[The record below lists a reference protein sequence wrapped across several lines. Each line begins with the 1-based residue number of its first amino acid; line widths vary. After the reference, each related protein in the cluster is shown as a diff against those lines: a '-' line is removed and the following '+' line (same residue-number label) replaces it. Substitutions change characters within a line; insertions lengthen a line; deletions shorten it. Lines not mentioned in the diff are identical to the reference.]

1 MTPHGATLTGIREH
15 CWSRLATAP
24 GTPGDAMRSGVFTTR
39 LGEGV
44 ASRTVVIRT
53 VDATRRLVTFN
64 TDYRTAKA
72 SELAQHPHI
81 AWLFYDPQAGTQ
93 IRLRGQGKIVRD
105 PVQTEPHWQSLPAGS
120 YRSFLTTRAPSTA
133 VDEWTIDVSEHLLV
147 PEPVFNDADIAQAR
161 SNFAVVETTIDHV
174 DWVWLAPDGTVR
186 NARAQFSWNGTS
198 WDQTW
203 VVP

>member
-1 MTPHGATLTGIREH
+1 MTPHGATLDRIIEH
-15 CWSRLATAP
+15 CWSRLATSV

-44 ASRTVVIRT
+44 TSRTVVIRT
-53 VDATRRLVTFN
+53 VDAAHRLVTFN

-72 SELAQHPHI
+72 NELIRHPHV
-81 AWLFYDPQAGTQ
+81 AWLFYDAQAGTQ
-93 IRLRGQGKIVRD
+93 IRLRGQGELVRD
-105 PVQTEPHWQSLPAGS
+105 PERTEPHWQSLPAPS
-120 YRSFLTTRAPSTA
+120 YRSFLTARAPSTPTDA
-133 VDEWTIDVSEHLLV
+133 WAIDVNAHLLV
-147 PEPVFNDADIAQAR
+147 PQPVFTEADIEAAR

-186 NARAQFSWNGTS
+186 NARAQFSWNGTN
-198 WDQTW
+198 WDGTW